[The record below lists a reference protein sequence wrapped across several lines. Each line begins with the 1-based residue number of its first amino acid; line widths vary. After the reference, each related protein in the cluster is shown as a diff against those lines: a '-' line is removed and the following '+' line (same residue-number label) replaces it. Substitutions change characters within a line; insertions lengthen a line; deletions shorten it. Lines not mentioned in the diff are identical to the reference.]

1 MSPVPRPPR
10 VAIVGRVS
18 IPLPTFEQVLELP
31 AQTQRVVPTDYID
44 LNGHMNIGHYLML
57 GAEGVWRRCTDLAM
71 DDTYIPER
79 GLSNFTAE
87 HHIRYFAEVLEGE
100 EVSTHV
106 RLLARSEKVLHG
118 MALIVNRSRQQLAC
132 TVEVTLVHMDMAT
145 RRSTP
150 FPDDIAPL
158 VDAAI
163 KADDLDWPAPVC
175 GSMGAR
181 RAA

>member
-1 MSPVPRPPR
+1 M
-10 VAIVGRVS
+10 S

-31 AQTQRVVPTDYID
+31 AQIDRVVPPEYID
-44 LNGHMNIGHYLML
+44 LNGHMNIGHYLLL
-57 GAEGVWRRCTDLAM
+57 GAEGLWLRCTDLEM
-71 DDTYIPER
+71 GDTYIPER

-100 EVSTHV
+100 RVSTHV
-106 RLLARSEKVLHG
+106 RLLDRSDKVLHAI
-118 MALIVNRSRQQLAC
+118 ALIVNRSRQQLAC
-132 TVEVTLVHMDMAT
+132 TVEVTLVHMDMAS
-145 RRSTP
+145 RRSTS

-163 KADDLDWPAPVC
+163 KADDLGWPAPVC

-181 RAA
+181 RSS